1 MNARQFLKL
10 GGLVLVIVGIL
21 GFIPGIIG
29 PTPSQSI
36 FGSTWYFDNYE
47 NGAHVVLGVVGILA
61 GYYLPVIW
69 QRYLAGL
76 VAIIA
81 LFAGLFSIAGS
92 AELLGANLENPLD
105 TILHLVIGAWAAVAV
120 IWNRE
125 RSGMGAERGVRRAA

>member
-36 FGSTWYFDNYE
+36 FGSNWYFDNYE
-47 NGAHVVLGVVGILA
+47 NGAHVVLGVVAILA
-61 GYYLPVIW
+61 GYYLPVLW
-69 QRYLAGL
+69 QRYLTGL

-92 AELLGANLENPLD
+92 AVLLGANLENPLD
-105 TILHLVIGAWAAVAV
+105 TILHLVVGAWAAVAV

-125 RSGMGAERGVRRAA
+125 PGAMGAERGVRRAA